1 MSRRRALTST
11 AVLLAILLVAGVV
24 VLVRQVVLR
33 PMTIN
38 AYFTSTAGIYP
49 GDDVRVAGIKVGSID
64 SIEPMGTRSRVT
76 MQVDH
81 GVPIPADARAILVAP
96 NLVAARYVQLAPAY
110 EDSGPKMADGADIP
124 NDRTA
129 VPVEWDDVK
138 TQLMRLATELGPGTD
153 LSTSSVGR
161 FIDSAANAMGGNGD
175 KLRETISQLAGVG
188 RILADG
194 SGNIVDTIRNLQAF
208 VSALRDSGEQIVTFQ
223 GRLATLSEMLDD
235 NRSDLDAALT
245 DLSVAVGDIQDFVA
259 GARDATSE
267 QVQRLAN
274 VTQILVDKKMV
285 LKNILHTAPNA
296 FANGYNIYN
305 PDTGAVSGQF
315 VFNNFTNPVQF
326 ICSAIGGLEN
336 VTAPESAKLCAQY
349 LGPALKLL
357 NFNFQPLN
365 FNPYLRK
372 SASPENIIYSD
383 PKLAPGG
390 SGAAPV
396 PPEEGPAVSAYTGM
410 GDVPPPPGYGAP
422 PAIGPGPTAP
432 DHLPAAPS
440 PALYPGAP
448 APGPSTVSGM
458 LLPAE
463 GPTP

>member
-1 MSRRRALTST
+1 MSRRHVLTGIALLLT
-11 AVLLAILLVAGVV
+11 VLLAGGVV
-24 VLVRQVVLR
+24 VLIRQVALR

-38 AYFTSTAGIYP
+38 AYFTNTAGIYP
-49 GDDVRVAGIKVGSID
+49 GDDVRVAGIKVGTID
-64 SIEPMGTRSRVT
+64 SIRPEGTRSRVILR
-76 MQVDH
+76 VDH
-81 GVPIPADARAILVAP
+81 GVPIPADARAVLVAP

-110 EDSGPKMADGADIP
+110 EDSGPTMRDGADIP
-124 NDRTA
+124 IDRTA

-138 TQLMRLATELGPGTD
+138 TQLMRLATDLGPGTD

-161 FIDSAANAMGGNGD
+161 FIDSAANAIGGNGD
-175 KLRETISQLAGVG
+175 KLRQTLSQLAGVG
-188 RILADG
+188 RILANG
-194 SGNIVDTIRNLQAF
+194 SGNIVDTIRNLQTF
-208 VSALRDSGEQIVTFQ
+208 VTALRDSGEQLVMFQ
-223 GRLATLSEMLDD
+223 GRLATLSEMLND

-245 DLSVAVGDIQDFVA
+245 DLSVAVGDIQGFVA
-259 GARDATSE
+259 GTRDATSE

-274 VTQILVDKKMV
+274 VTQILVDKKMA

-305 PDTGAVSGQF
+305 PDTGVVSGQF

-357 NFNFQPLN
+357 NFNFFPIS

-372 SASPENIIYSD
+372 SASPENLIYSD

-396 PPEEGPAVSAYTGM
+396 PTENGPAVSAYTGS

-432 DHLPAAPS
+432 GHLPASPS

-448 APGPSTVSGM
+448 VPGPSTVSGM

>member
-1 MSRRRALTST
+1 MSRRRVFTGT
-11 AVLLAILLVAGVV
+11 AVLLAILLVAGLI
-24 VLVRQVVLR
+24 VLIRQVVLR

-38 AYFTSTAGIYP
+38 AYFTTTSGIYP
-49 GDDVRVAGIKVGSID
+49 GDDVRISGIKVGSID
-64 SIEPMGTRSRVT
+64 SIQPIGTRTRVI

-81 GVPIPADARAILVAP
+81 GVPIPADARAVLVAP

-110 EDSGPKMADGADIP
+110 EDSGPKMADGAEIP
-124 NDRTA
+124 VDRTA

-138 TQLMRLATELGPGTD
+138 TQLMRLATDLGPGTD

-175 KLRETISQLAGVG
+175 KLRQALSQLSGVG

-194 SGNIVDTIRNLQAF
+194 SGNIVDTINHLQTF
-208 VSALRDSGEQIVTFQ
+208 VTALRDSGEQIVMFQ
-223 GRLATLSEMLDD
+223 GRLATLTEMLDD

-245 DLSVAVGDIQDFVA
+245 DLSAAVGDIQGFVA
-259 GARDATSE
+259 GTRDAASE

-274 VTQILVDKKMV
+274 VTQILVDKKMT

-315 VFNNFTNPVQF
+315 VFNNLTNPVQF

-357 NFNFQPLN
+357 NFNFMPVP
-365 FNPYLRK
+365 FDPYLRK

-396 PPEEGPAVSAYTGM
+396 PPEIGPAVSAYTGT
-410 GDVPPPPGYGAP
+410 GDVPAPPGFGVP
-422 PAIGPGPTAP
+422 PAIAPGPNAP
-432 DHLPAAPS
+432 EHLPAAPS

-448 APGPSTVSGM
+448 PPGPSTVSGM

>member
-1 MSRRRALTST
+1 MSRRRVLTGT
-11 AVLLAILLVAGVV
+11 AVLLSILLVAGVV
-24 VLVRQVVLR
+24 VLIRQVVLR

-49 GDDVRVAGIKVGSID
+49 GDDVRVSGIKVGTID
-64 SIEPMGTRSRVT
+64 SIEPMGTRARVT
-76 MQVDH
+76 MQIDH
-81 GVPIPADARAILVAP
+81 GVPVPADARAVLVAP

-110 EDSGPKMADGADIP
+110 EDNGPKMVDGAEIP

-175 KLRETISQLAGVG
+175 KLRQTISQLAGVG
-188 RILADG
+188 RILANG
-194 SGNIVDTIRNLQAF
+194 SGNIVDTIRNLQTF

-235 NRSDLDAALT
+235 NRSDLDSALT
-245 DLSVAVGDIQDFVA
+245 DLSVAVGDIQGFVA
-259 GARDATSE
+259 GTRDATSE

-274 VTQILVDKKMV
+274 VTQVLVDKKMA
-285 LKNILHTAPNA
+285 LKNILHAAPNA

-396 PPEEGPAVSAYTGM
+396 PPEVGPAVSAYTGL

-448 APGPSTVSGM
+448 VPGPSTISGM